1 MSMSGSR
8 KILLILILLLSFLMP
23 LSAENFHVEE
33 YSVRITADAAK
44 KLSVDEDISL
54 YFTTP
59 SHGLIRDIQY
69 DFGRTRIKIGD
80 VHGTSIAEVDR
91 SGDFLSVIMG
101 DPNRYITGPADFS
114 LGYTM
119 QYPADEYDE
128 YDELYYNIV
137 SPGYWDS
144 DMDIVSFSVTFPSPV
159 DIDRIW
165 VTYGDY
171 GSSAGLPFNLSEDGL
186 TVYGRYSSLP
196 AGYGITLRVEMDG
209 GYFYLAKDMPDGAW
223 LIYAALGI
231 IALAAA
237 IAFAVYFLRGRDEK
251 LIIPVRF
258 TPPEGFSPM
267 DTQYLIEGNLD
278 STAVAAMLIYWADK
292 GYIRINDDGSSY
304 SFDKLKELD
313 EATEREKALFN
324 AFFISEHT
332 DSVTLRTYGFP
343 DKLRRN
349 VIPLAV
355 RFFSGSNSI
364 EEPSSLKA
372 RKAVFAM
379 LLVAA
384 LFAGGLLAASADPM
398 LLPFGIIP
406 SFMAY
411 MLLRSV
417 SMQAARAG
425 KLRASQVFAMLF
437 FLAFIAFFM
446 SVAII
451 AESATALAGP
461 AVIAF
466 IVILAVSMFLA
477 AHISRRSRYGS
488 ERLAEALGYKEFI
501 DKVEKDRI
509 KALSEEDPEYFYH
522 VLPYAMVFGLADS
535 WADRFRD
542 IPITEAKWYSS
553 PYPFD
558 PFIYSSFC
566 RRWRDDYIHHIDPPR
581 NTGGG
586 GARTFSGSSGFS
598 GGGFSGGGG
607 RSW

>member
-54 YFTTP
+54 YFTAP

-101 DPNRYITGPADFS
+101 NPNRYITGPADFS

-196 AGYGITLRVEMDG
+196 AGCGITLRVEMDE

-231 IALAAA
+231 IALAAT

-292 GYIRINDDGSSY
+292 GYIRINDDGSS
-304 SFDKLKELD
+304 
-313 EATEREKALFN
+313 
-324 AFFISEHT
+324 
-332 DSVTLRTYGFP
+332 
-343 DKLRRN
+343 
-349 VIPLAV
+349 
-355 RFFSGSNSI
+355 
-364 EEPSSLKA
+364 
-372 RKAVFAM
+372 
-379 LLVAA
+379 
-384 LFAGGLLAASADPM
+384 
-398 LLPFGIIP
+398 
-406 SFMAY
+406 
-411 MLLRSV
+411 
-417 SMQAARAG
+417 
-425 KLRASQVFAMLF
+425 
-437 FLAFIAFFM
+437 
-446 SVAII
+446 
-451 AESATALAGP
+451 
-461 AVIAF
+461 
-466 IVILAVSMFLA
+466 
-477 AHISRRSRYGS
+477 
-488 ERLAEALGYKEFI
+488 
-501 DKVEKDRI
+501 
-509 KALSEEDPEYFYH
+509 
-522 VLPYAMVFGLADS
+522 
-535 WADRFRD
+535 
-542 IPITEAKWYSS
+542 
-553 PYPFD
+553 
-558 PFIYSSFC
+558 
-566 RRWRDDYIHHIDPPR
+566 
-581 NTGGG
+581 
-586 GARTFSGSSGFS
+586 
-598 GGGFSGGGG
+598 
-607 RSW
+607 